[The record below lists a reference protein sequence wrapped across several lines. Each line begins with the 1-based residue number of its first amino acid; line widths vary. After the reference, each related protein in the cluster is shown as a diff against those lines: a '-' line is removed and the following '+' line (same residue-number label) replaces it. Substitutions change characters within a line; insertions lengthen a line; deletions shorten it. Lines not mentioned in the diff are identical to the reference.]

1 MTYKVAE
8 IFSSINGEGIRAGE
22 LSVFIRLCG
31 CNLHCSYCDTS
42 WANQPDTPFKPMT
55 ALQILQAAKETGI
68 RNITLTGGEPL
79 LAPGIAELIF
89 LLSESGFSV
98 EIETNGSI
106 EIIGLC
112 QLPVRPFFTVDY
124 KLPGSG
130 MEKHMCVKNFSY
142 LSKEDTVK
150 FVAGS
155 VEDLEKALKIIRT
168 YALTEKCHVYFS
180 PVFGKINPAEI
191 VEFMKTHMLNG
202 VRLQLQLHKFIWD
215 PMQRGV

>member
-8 IFSSINGEGIRAGE
+8 IFSSINGEGTRAGE
-22 LSVFIRLCG
+22 LSVFVRLCG

-42 WANQPDTPFKPMT
+42 WANQPDAPFTSMT

-79 LAPGIAELIF
+79 LAPGIAELVF

-106 EIIGLC
+106 EITGLC
-112 QLPVRPFFTVDY
+112 QLPVRPIFTMDY
-124 KLPGSG
+124 KLPESG
-130 MEKHMCVKNFSY
+130 MEEHMCIKNFSY

-155 VEDLEKALKIIRT
+155 AGDLEKALEIIRT
-168 YALTEKCHVYFS
+168 YSLTEKCHVYFS
-180 PVFGKINPAEI
+180 PVFGKIEPAEM
-191 VEFMKTHMLNG
+191 VEFMKTHTLNG

-215 PMQRGV
+215 PMQRSV